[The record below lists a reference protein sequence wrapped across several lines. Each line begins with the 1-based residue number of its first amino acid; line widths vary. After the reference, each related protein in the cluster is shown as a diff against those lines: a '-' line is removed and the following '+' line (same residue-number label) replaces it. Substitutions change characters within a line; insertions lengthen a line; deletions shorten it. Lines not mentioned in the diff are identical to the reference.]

1 MQIAK
6 HIPAYLLA
14 ALFLFSGV
22 AYFLHLMPMPP
33 MTGDP
38 AAFMTLMGSSGY
50 MDIVKVL
57 EIVVAIL
64 LVVPKTRALALVL
77 IAPIVVNILL
87 FEVCIAKAPGIGV
100 ALVLVTA
107 LAMYLNR
114 EKYASI
120 MA

>member
-1 MQIAK
+1 MHIAK

-22 AYFLHLMPMPP
+22 AYFFHLVPMPP

-38 AAFMTLMGSSGY
+38 ATFMTLMGSSGY

-57 EIVVAIL
+57 EIVAAVL
-64 LVVPKTRALALVL
+64 LFIPKTRALALVL

-107 LAMYLNR
+107 VAMYLNR

-120 MA
+120 MS

>member
-1 MQIAK
+1 
-6 HIPAYLLA
+6 
-14 ALFLFSGV
+14 
-22 AYFLHLMPMPP
+22 

-38 AAFMTLMGSSGY
+38 ATFMTLMGSSGY

-57 EIVVAIL
+57 EIVAAVL
-64 LVVPKTRALALVL
+64 LFIPKTRALALVL

-107 LAMYLNR
+107 VAMYLNR

-120 MA
+120 MS